1 MEYLIAF
8 FIGVVIFRFLKNSI
22 GSLASVPPEIDPTDV
37 LETSQSFLCKACGTE
52 LTVKLQSVV
61 ANEPPKHCKEEMT
74 PIENW
79 RFQDIEFD
87 SFEYLKK
94 KIISNLIIFC
104 CHKKTDND
112 TT

>member
-61 ANEPPKHCKEEMT
+61 ANEPPKHCKEEIQG
-74 PIENW
+74 PDEWHKSLFENDGEH
-79 RFQDIEFD
+79 FHCENEMQIQ
-87 SFEYLKK
+87 SKA
-94 KIISNLIIFC
+94 S
-104 CHKKTDND
+104 H
-112 TT
+112 

>member
-1 MEYLIAF
+1 MDLKFVKNFMRRDATLSYLGEMKNYFLNYLENLIAF

-74 PIENW
+74 PIE
-79 RFQDIEFD
+79 
-87 SFEYLKK
+87 Y
-94 KIISNLIIFC
+94 
-104 CHKKTDND
+104 
-112 TT
+112 

>member
-52 LTVKLQSVV
+52 LTVKSVSYTHLTLPTSYAV
-61 ANEPPKHCKEEMT
+61 
-74 PIENW
+74 
-79 RFQDIEFD
+79 
-87 SFEYLKK
+87 
-94 KIISNLIIFC
+94 
-104 CHKKTDND
+104 
-112 TT
+112 

>member
-1 MEYLIAF
+1 MLDITLALTVGAPLARLIYIVRSDKFPEPPQMVLKTF
-8 FIGVVIFRFLKNSI
+8 FIGVLIFRFLKNSI

-74 PIENW
+74 PIE
-79 RFQDIEFD
+79 
-87 SFEYLKK
+87 Y
-94 KIISNLIIFC
+94 
-104 CHKKTDND
+104 
-112 TT
+112 